1 MDKTSFSEF
10 HCWVADGPVDNF
22 LLHSKSTRPD
32 GSFEYLCQSFD
43 SVEKANFVAQ
53 HLVNEMRK
61 VLENDGAEIV
71 EEETKWIAR

>member
-1 MDKTSFSEF
+1 MDKASFSEF

-43 SVEKANFVAQ
+43 SVEKAIKEVAPDFEVD
-53 HLVNEMRK
+53 LA
-61 VLENDGAEIV
+61 D
-71 EEETKWIAR
+71 